1 MWTSGNGHL
10 AIVTMLIGKGADV
23 NVKNNEGKTAKELAK
38 NNDMKKLIVIEEQ
51 WQRRKHYVMFLSTL
65 KVAVASAATSSVVV
79 TAPPLRS
86 SSRDPNMY
94 TTDSVQEEVF
104 NMPENSRHICS
115 FL

>member
-1 MWTSGNGHL
+1 M
-10 AIVTMLIGKGADV
+10 VTMLIGGGADV

-38 NNDMKKLIVIEEQ
+38 NNDIKELIVIEEQ
-51 WQRRKHYVMFLSTL
+51 WQRRKNYVMFLSTL
-65 KVAVASAATSSVVV
+65 KEAVAPPATSSVVV

-86 SSRDPNMY
+86 SSRDPKMY

-104 NMPENSRHICS
+104 KMPEITRHVCS

>member
-1 MWTSGNGHL
+1 MLASVNGHS
-10 AIVTMLIGKGADV
+10 AIVTMLICKGADV

-65 KVAVASAATSSVVV
+65 KMAVASAATSSVVV

-104 NMPENSRHICS
+104 NMPEISRHICS